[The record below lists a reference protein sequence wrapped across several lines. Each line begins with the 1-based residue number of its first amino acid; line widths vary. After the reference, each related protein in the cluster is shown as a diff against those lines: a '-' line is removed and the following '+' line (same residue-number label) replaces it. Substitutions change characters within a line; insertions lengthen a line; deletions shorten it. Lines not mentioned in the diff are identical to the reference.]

1 MITNQG
7 QEQLIR
13 NFDSPLQK
21 NFERTGSPANIPPE
35 LLNDPNFIRQ
45 QQMLQQQQQ
54 FMQQQQLM
62 QQQQQYMNSPHGFN
76 NGMGPG
82 FNAGQFN
89 GVDLDLSSD
98 EELLDDVV
106 PRRKPTE
113 TEALAEFLRR
123 TGPEEPPA
131 NSQKKKKNSIFS
143 FKKQNKKD
151 KSKNNNDMANRPKH
165 IPLMGENENNGNGIY
180 SPSPNNMN
188 NGPGNG
194 PSPNGMSMN
203 GQMNMNMNINPLSP
217 EENRMMMPSPPSQH
231 QHIPGQNQN
240 RRKKTDSQILEESL
254 KTSNQM
260 KQYMR
265 QIQQITE
272 QENQKKMSMMG
283 YPSDFHQNQRK
294 SLIQTQSAFLQQQQL
309 EDDDIDYPQAPVPI
323 QPAPFMPPPPQPMS
337 DMNGMSNANNNNVNT
352 SGNANVSG
360 NGNDNGNGEER
371 KRNSRHPPRTSSMVI
386 SHFLINQQGME
397 PYEVQQRM
405 DELAF
410 GITENG
416 EIISDHGEEEEE
428 EIEGDED
435 FFSDDDDDYFSEE
448 DSEVIRNTRINA
460 EMRPED
466 YSFIN
471 EPIPKARTNKTV
483 QFCEEVGEISDSDYY
498 YEDSDYEN
506 EAYIDDNEEDEDEE
520 QINPQPQP
528 QMQNM
533 EDMPN
538 TNAPQP
544 MPQQGAQ
551 GSLPPSKQGPQ
562 GQGQNKT
569 TVTGK
574 NGQKHIIHKSK
585 LKDEDSKNE
594 TQTTYNM
601 VSLPPPEMSTIE
613 ITYTSEEAELEEAAK
628 ELQQLEEEEQQKK
641 QQKSQQMPP
650 PPPHDRGDRR
660 RSNVPPQARNGP
672 PRNSGRGGRGK
683 RDPSQRPISMSVNMK
698 NLPSYHKHHPQDGQP
713 PKPYPQ
719 NQPRPR
725 RRHVQIQTRKPH
737 LHHTGIQTDP
747 EATKEYEALVEELNA
762 ASTEKNATIESLQE
776 EVNKYRIS
784 SQKLSDELKSAQESY
799 QKTAEERD
807 ALLEKNKE
815 LMKMSDDKQVQFDNL
830 SAQAYTK
837 IQDLVLS
844 QQKLLRERHAMEN
857 EIMKLREELKRA
869 KAFINQNY
877 SNGNGNGNANVNN
890 ANVNPSSMGMGSPAV
905 MATQASAVTMGS
917 PATKPI
923 NLSQK
928 KSSVASVSSSANSTP
943 VLMEGGNDASLMK
956 KQQQQQQQMQLQMQ
970 MQMQQMK
977 MLQQQQ
983 QQQQMKMNSP
993 SLTAQ
998 SMTPPLS
1005 ATSSPGIYAQKI
1017 KNNGNPIAHHN
1028 MMGPKRVA
1036 SPTPKPVQI
1045 VQGVQ
1050 GVQGV
1055 DVEIANA
1062 NIEVQPSV

>member
-13 NFDSPLQK
+13 NFDSPLQQ

-45 QQMLQQQQQ
+45 QQMLQQQQY
-54 FMQQQQLM
+54 MQQQQLM

-98 EELLDDVV
+98 DELLDDIV
-106 PRRKPTE
+106 PRKKPTE

-131 NSQKKKKNSIFS
+131 NNQKKKKNSIFS

-165 IPLMGENENNGNGIY
+165 IPLMGENENNGNGVY
-180 SPSPNNMN
+180 NPSPNNMN
-188 NGPGNG
+188 NGPN
-194 PSPNGMSMN
+194 PNGMSMN
-203 GQMNMNMNINPLSP
+203 GQMNGQMNMNINPLSP
-217 EENRMMMPSPPSQH
+217 EENRMMMQSPQSQH

-272 QENQKKMSMMG
+272 QENQKKMSMLG
-283 YPSDFHQNQRK
+283 FPTDFRQNQRK

-309 EDDDIDYPQAPVPI
+309 EDDDMDYPQAPVPI
-323 QPAPFMPPPPQPMS
+323 QPAPFMPPPPQPMGMGNMD
-337 DMNGMSNANNNNVNT
+337 DMNGMSNTN
-352 SGNANVSG
+352 NANVNANANANPNANANV
-360 NGNDNGNGEER
+360 NGNDGNGEER

-416 EIISDHGEEEEE
+416 EILSDHGEEE

-506 EAYIDDNEEDEDEE
+506 EAYIDDNEDEDEDD
-520 QINPQPQP
+520 INPQPQP

-538 TNAPQP
+538 MNAPQP
-544 MPQQGAQ
+544 M
-551 GSLPPSKQGPQ
+551 SKQGQAQ

-569 TVTGK
+569 SVVGK
-574 NGQKHIIHKSK
+574 NGQKHVIHKSK

-594 TQTTYNM
+594 TQTAYNM

-628 ELQQLEEEEQQKK
+628 ELQQLEEEEQQKQQQK
-641 QQKSQQMPP
+641 QQQKPQKMP

-660 RSNVPPQARNGP
+660 RSNVPPQGRNGP
-672 PRNSGRGGRGK
+672 PRNGRGGRGM

-698 NLPSYHKHHPQDGQP
+698 NLPSYHKHHPQDNQP
-713 PKPYPQ
+713 PKPYPP

-776 EVNKYRIS
+776 EVNKYRVS

-815 LMKMSDDKQVQFDNL
+815 LMKDSEDKQVQFDNL

-877 SNGNGNGNANVNN
+877 SNGNANSNPNSNAN
-890 ANVNPSSMGMGSPAV
+890 PSTMGMGSPAV
-905 MATQASAVTMGS
+905 MATQAAAVAMGS
-917 PATKPI
+917 PATKPV
-923 NLSQK
+923 NLPQK
-928 KSSVASVSSSANSTP
+928 VSSVASASSSANSTP
-943 VLMEGGNDASLMK
+943 VLMEGGNDASSMK
-956 KQQQQQQQMQLQMQ
+956 KQQQQQQMQLQMQMQ

-1005 ATSSPGIYAQKI
+1005 ATSSPGIYAQKM

-1036 SPTPKPVQI
+1036 SPTPKPIQI

-1050 GVQGV
+1050 GIQGV
-1055 DVEIANA
+1055 GVEIANA
-1062 NIEVQPSV
+1062 NIEAQPSV